1 MELLYW
7 HKNFPLLA
15 RMDIEFAVLAH
26 QGGEYIEGATT
37 DTVRR
42 PLVSAPSGI
51 HHQRAGK
58 VKL

>member
-26 QGGEYIEGATT
+26 QGKEYIEGATT
-37 DTVRR
+37 DT
-42 PLVSAPSGI
+42 APSGI
-51 HHQRAGK
+51 HSQRAGT